1 MNTFLIGSRVEIHHY
16 PDWSGTAFL
25 AFEDAEY
32 RIPGEVARILAES
45 LLSAER
51 AGKPLEQRRLACAI
65 CSQPAGM
72 VWVTGDETIEHA
84 LCESCHAEI
93 ARARDLKAD
102 ATIPA
107 AIKAAFSPEDKS

>member
-32 RIPGEVARILAES
+32 RIPGEVAKILAES

-51 AGKPLEQRRLACAI
+51 GGSALEKRTLVCAI
-65 CSQPAGM
+65 CGQPAGTA
-72 VWVTGDETIEHA
+72 WVTGGEEGVEHA
-84 LCESCHAEI
+84 LCGSCHDEVAKSQDAE
-93 ARARDLKAD
+93 
-102 ATIPA
+102 
-107 AIKAAFSPEDKS
+107 